1 LTPRRAAVYGRRI
14 TLRTGWATVARRTPA
29 TYRRRMATD
38 LHAPTNVTTKY
49 PRPPF
54 PTAKQSGPGSVSEM
68 EPRPDHGEES
78 YRGTGRLA
86 GRRAIITGADS
97 GIGRAVAIAYAR
109 EGADVVLNYLPDE
122 EPDAQEVA
130 ELIRAEGRT
139 AACLPADISDEESCR
154 RLIDDGASALG
165 GLDLLVMVAGG
176 MPTVDS
182 LDDFDTDVWHRL
194 VDTNLSSL
202 FWLSKAALPHL
213 GPGASIIAT
222 SSEQAFQPSPSLLE
236 YAVTKAGIANWVRG
250 AAQQLA
256 ERGIRVNG
264 VAPGP
269 FWTPLQPV
277 SDPPEKLESF
287 GGEGPYGRPG
297 QPVEIASTYVYL
309 ASQDASY
316 TSGEIVAVTGGVP
329 VH

>member
-1 LTPRRAAVYGRRI
+1 
-14 TLRTGWATVARRTPA
+14 
-29 TYRRRMATD
+29 MATD
-38 LHAPTNVTTKY
+38 LYAPTDVTTKY
-49 PRPPF
+49 PGPPF
-54 PTAKQSGPGSVSEM
+54 PAAKQTGPGTVAEM

-78 YRGTGRLA
+78 YRGSGRLA
-86 GRRAIITGADS
+86 GRRALITGADS
-97 GIGRAVAIAYAR
+97 GIGRAVAIAFAR

-122 EPDAQEVA
+122 EQDAQEVA
-130 ELIRAEGRT
+130 ELVRAAGRT
-139 AACLPADISDEESCR
+139 AECRPGDIAGEETCR
-154 RLIDDGASALG
+154 RLVADTVAALG
-165 GLDLLVMVAGG
+165 GLDLLVMVAGQ

-182 LDDFDTDVWHRL
+182 LEDFDTEVWHRL

-213 GPGASIIAT
+213 EPGASIIAT
-222 SSEQAFQPSPSLLE
+222 SSEQGFQPSPSLLE

-277 SDPPEKLESF
+277 SDPPEKLEQF
-287 GGEGPYGRPG
+287 GGQTPYGRPG

-309 ASQDASY
+309 ASQDASF
-316 TSGEIVAVTGGVP
+316 TSGEVVAVTGGVP